1 MNIAIVEVQ
10 KGNEIPVG
18 KSYLLVMGATDDEA
32 LTRINHR
39 AGELA
44 GKCYKL
50 LVTPSKAKPPLYRYY
65 FLVKEG

>member
-1 MNIAIVEVQ
+1 MNITFLEVQ

-18 KSYLLVMGATDDEA
+18 KSYLLVVGATDDEA

-50 LVTPSKAKPPLYRYY
+50 LITPQKAKPLYRYY
-65 FLVKEG
+65 FLVKGEA